1 MWPIPRDD
9 AAGQAASQVPL
20 REAQD
25 RETPASQDAHQFLK
39 LRRQQSKHRPGRL
52 RRLVGAGDAVVIV
65 RGQGQE
71 QLFTGYLFIAGK
83 TLQAQATEFGG
94 QGPTA
99 GNVIPSEGG
108 DRKSV
113 V

>member
-1 MWPIPRDD
+1 MWPIPRDN
-9 AAGQAASQVPL
+9 AAGQAASQIPL

-25 RETPASQDAHQFLK
+25 RETPSSQDAHQFLK

-83 TLQAQATEFGG
+83 TLQAQATEFR
-94 QGPTA
+94 
-99 GNVIPSEGG
+99 SEERRVG
-108 DRKSV
+108 KE
-113 V
+113 